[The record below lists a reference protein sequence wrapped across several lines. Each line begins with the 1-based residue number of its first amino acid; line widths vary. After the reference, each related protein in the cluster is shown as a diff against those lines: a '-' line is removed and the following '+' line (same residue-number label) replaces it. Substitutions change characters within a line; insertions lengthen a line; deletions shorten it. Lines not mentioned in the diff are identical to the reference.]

1 MDTISHVY
9 VQTAS
14 LPGMPNRHEIR
25 EGDVVSVRI
34 LSQTGQ
40 NSYIA
45 SFAGGRFSVMS
56 EKPLVQGVIFSAS
69 VSFKGGTLVLSPL
82 IADAPF
88 SNEQFVTTFSTALNP
103 DGTLSDAELV
113 RYFTSLNLPPDY
125 ITVSLFAAMQQLGM
139 KFDERIFNDARR
151 IALTFPR
158 REKEAAQAA
167 LLLEQKG
174 IPMGKDAVAAIIG
187 ENEKS
192 DKDSESHADSQSGGR
207 AKGGGADGKRGSDPQ
222 NDGKNE
228 SAGESDFL
236 GRAALLQGGFV
247 KEGNSV
253 QSERQSGSDAERP
266 LKALVSEIEAEVRRF
281 FCGVLSGTKA
291 VNGATQGE
299 TAANDT
305 EASDAAY
312 DARAET
318 ALKRRG
324 YGILTLFN
332 HRGFSSGASWI
343 QIPFEISL
351 DGGAKTGS
359 GVLRF
364 FADTRQK
371 KAEKCTVALDF
382 AGQFYYFVIYL
393 HKECVLYAAS
403 GEERAGESALLKKA
417 LEAAFSGKSFS
428 VERAESKTLS
438 GFYEDGGISAVRGS
452 V

>member
-1 MDTISHVY
+1 MDTISRVY

-14 LPGMPNRHEIR
+14 LSGMPNRHELR

-45 SFAGGRFSVMS
+45 SFAGGRFSVTS
-56 EKPLVQGVIFSAS
+56 ERPLMQGAVFSAS
-69 VSFKGGTLVLSPL
+69 VSLKDGTLVLSPL

-88 SNEQFVTTFSTALNP
+88 SNEHLVTTFSTALNP

-113 RYFTSLNLPPDY
+113 RYFASLNLPPDSV
-125 ITVSLFAAMQQLGM
+125 TAALFAAMQSLGM

-151 IALTFPR
+151 IALSFPR

-174 IPMGKDAVAAIIG
+174 IRMEKTSVAAIVG

-192 DKDSESHADSQSGGR
+192 DKDSEGDAASQSGSR
-207 AKGGGADGKRGSDPQ
+207 AERRDADGKRGSDPQ
-222 NDGKNE
+222 NGGKNE
-228 SAGESDFL
+228 SAEE
-236 GRAALLQGGFV
+236 GGFV

-253 QSERQSGSDAERP
+253 QSGRQSGSDAGRP
-266 LKALVSEIEAEVRRF
+266 LKALVSDIEAEVRRF
-281 FCGVLSGTKA
+281 FCGTLSGKRA
-291 VNGATQGE
+291 ANGAVQGK
-299 TAANDT
+299 TATIDT

-312 DARAET
+312 DVRAER
-318 ALKRRG
+318 ALEQREC
-324 YGILTLFN
+324 GILTLFN
-332 HRGFSSGASWI
+332 HRGFSSGAGWI
-343 QIPFEISL
+343 QIPFEISF

-364 FADTRQK
+364 FTDVRQK
-371 KAEKCTVALDF
+371 KAEKCTVTLDF
-382 AGQFYYFVIYL
+382 GGQFYYFVIYL
-393 HKECVLYAAS
+393 QKGRVLYAVQGTDSAD
-403 GEERAGESALLKKA
+403 ESAALEKA
-417 LEAAFSGKSFS
+417 LEAAFGGKSFTVQQADGS
-428 VERAESKTLS
+428 ALS
-438 GFYEDGGISAVRGS
+438 GFYEKSGISVVRGS

>member
-1 MDTISHVY
+1 MDTISRVY

-14 LPGMPNRHEIR
+14 LSGMPNRHELR

-45 SFAGGRFSVMS
+45 SFAGGRFSVTS
-56 EKPLVQGVIFSAS
+56 ERPLMQGAVFSAS
-69 VSFKGGTLVLSPL
+69 VSLKDGTLVLSPL

-88 SNEQFVTTFSTALNP
+88 SNEHLVTTFSTALNP

-113 RYFTSLNLPPDY
+113 RYFTSLNLPSDY
-125 ITVSLFAAMQQLGM
+125 ITLSLFAAMQSLGM

-151 IALTFPR
+151 IALSFPR

-174 IPMGKDAVAAIIG
+174 IPMGKDAVAAIVG

-207 AKGGGADGKRGSDPQ
+207 AKRGGADGKRGSDPQ
-222 NDGKNE
+222 NGGKNE
-228 SAGESDFL
+228 SAEE
-236 GRAALLQGGFV
+236 GGFV

-253 QSERQSGSDAERP
+253 QSGRQSGSDAGRP
-266 LKALVSEIEAEVRRF
+266 LEELVSEIEAEVRRF
-281 FCGVLSGTKA
+281 FCGLLSG
-291 VNGATQGE
+291 
-299 TAANDT
+299 
-305 EASDAAY
+305 
-312 DARAET
+312 RALEQSE
-318 ALKRRG
+318 G
-324 YGILTLFN
+324 GVLTLFN

-343 QIPFEISL
+343 QLPFEISL
-351 DGGAKTGS
+351 DGGAQTGK

-364 FADTRQK
+364 FTDARQK
-371 KAEKCTVALDF
+371 KTEKYTATLDF

-393 HKECVLYAAS
+393 HKEHCRVLYAAS

-417 LEAAFSGKSFS
+417 LEAAFGGKSFS
-428 VERAESKTLS
+428 VERAEAGMLS
-438 GFYEDGGISAVRGS
+438 GFYEKSGISVVRGS

>member
-1 MDTISHVY
+1 MDTISRVY

-14 LPGMPNRHEIR
+14 LSGMPNRHELR

-45 SFAGGRFSVMS
+45 SFTGGRFSVTS
-56 EKPLVQGVIFSAS
+56 ERAFAPGTVFSAS
-69 VSFKGGTLVLSPL
+69 VSLKDGTLVLSPL

-88 SNEQFVTTFSTALNP
+88 SNEHLVTTFSTALNP

-113 RYFTSLNLPPDY
+113 RYFTSLNLPSDY
-125 ITVSLFAAMQQLGM
+125 ITLSLFAAMQSLGM

-151 IALTFPR
+151 VALSFPR

-174 IPMGKDAVAAIIG
+174 IRMEKTSVAAIVG

-192 DKDSESHADSQSGGR
+192 DKDSESDADSQNGGR
-207 AKGGGADGKRGSDPQ
+207 AKRGGADGKRGIDT
-222 NDGKNE
+222 D
-228 SAGESDFL
+228 
-236 GRAALLQGGFV
+236 
-247 KEGNSV
+247 
-253 QSERQSGSDAERP
+253 RP

-281 FCGVLSGTKA
+281 FCGTLSGKRA
-291 VNGATQGE
+291 ANGAVQGK
-299 TAANDT
+299 TATIDT

-312 DARAET
+312 DVRAER
-318 ALKRRG
+318 ALEQRECG
-324 YGILTLFN
+324 VLTLFN
-332 HRGFSSGASWI
+332 HRGFSSGAGWI
-343 QIPFEISL
+343 QIPFEISF

-364 FADTRQK
+364 FTDVRQK
-371 KAEKCTVALDF
+371 KAEKCTVTLDF
-382 AGQFYYFVIYL
+382 GGQFYYFVIYL
-393 HKECVLYAAS
+393 QKGRVLYAVQGTDSAD
-403 GEERAGESALLKKA
+403 ESAALEKA
-417 LEAAFSGKSFS
+417 LEAAFGGKSFTVQQADGS
-428 VERAESKTLS
+428 ALS
-438 GFYEDGGISAVRGS
+438 GFYEKNGISVVRGS

>member
-1 MDTISHVY
+1 MDTISRVY

-14 LPGMPNRHEIR
+14 LSGMPNRHELR

-45 SFAGGRFSVMS
+45 SFAGGRFSVTS
-56 EKPLVQGVIFSAS
+56 ERPLMQGAVFSAS
-69 VSFKGGTLVLSPL
+69 VSLKDGTLVLSPL

-88 SNEQFVTTFSTALNP
+88 SNEHLVTTFSTALNP

-113 RYFTSLNLPPDY
+113 RYFTSLNLPSDY
-125 ITVSLFAAMQQLGM
+125 ITLSLFAAMQSLGM

-151 IALTFPR
+151 IALSFPR

-174 IPMGKDAVAAIIG
+174 IPMEKDAVAAIVG

-207 AKGGGADGKRGSDPQ
+207 AKRGGADGKRGSDPQ

-228 SAGESDFL
+228 SAGESDFF

-253 QSERQSGSDAERP
+253 QSGRQSGSDAGRP
-266 LKALVSEIEAEVRRF
+266 LEELVSEIEAEVRRF
-281 FCGVLSGTKA
+281 FCGLLSG
-291 VNGATQGE
+291 
-299 TAANDT
+299 
-305 EASDAAY
+305 
-312 DARAET
+312 RALEQSE
-318 ALKRRG
+318 G
-324 YGILTLFN
+324 GVLTLFN

-343 QIPFEISL
+343 QLPFEISL
-351 DGGAKTGS
+351 DGGAQTGK

-364 FADTRQK
+364 FTDARQK
-371 KAEKCTVALDF
+371 KAEKYTATLDF

-393 HKECVLYAAS
+393 HKERCRVLYAAS
-403 GEERAGESALLKKA
+403 GEEHAGESALLKKA
-417 LEAAFSGKSFS
+417 LEAAFGGKSFS
-428 VERAESKTLS
+428 VERAEAGMLS
-438 GFYEDGGISAVRGS
+438 GFYEKSGISVVRGS

>member
-1 MDTISHVY
+1 MDTISRVY

-56 EKPLVQGVIFSAS
+56 EKPLVQGAIFSAS

-151 IALTFPR
+151 IALSFPR

-174 IPMGKDAVAAIIG
+174 IPMEKDAVAAIVG

-192 DKDSESHADSQSGGR
+192 DKDSESDADSQSGGR
-207 AKGGGADGKRGSDPQ
+207 AKRGGADGKRGSNPQ

-228 SAGESDFL
+228 SAGESDFF

-253 QSERQSGSDAERP
+253 QGRRQSGSDAGRP

-281 FCGVLSGTKA
+281 FYGVLSGTKA

-305 EASDAAY
+305 EASDVAY

-318 ALKRRG
+318 AL
-324 YGILTLFN
+324 
-332 HRGFSSGASWI
+332 
-343 QIPFEISL
+343 
-351 DGGAKTGS
+351 
-359 GVLRF
+359 
-364 FADTRQK
+364 
-371 KAEKCTVALDF
+371 
-382 AGQFYYFVIYL
+382 
-393 HKECVLYAAS
+393 
-403 GEERAGESALLKKA
+403 
-417 LEAAFSGKSFS
+417 
-428 VERAESKTLS
+428 
-438 GFYEDGGISAVRGS
+438 
-452 V
+452 

>member
-1 MDTISHVY
+1 MDTISRVY
-9 VQTAS
+9 VQTAFLS
-14 LPGMPNRHEIR
+14 GMPNRHEIR

-45 SFAGGRFSVMS
+45 SFAGGRFSVTS
-56 EKPLVQGVIFSAS
+56 ERPFVQGAVFSAS
-69 VSFKGGTLVLSPL
+69 VSLKDGTLVLSPL

-88 SNEQFVTTFSTALNP
+88 SNEHLVTTFSTALNP

-151 IALTFPR
+151 IALSFPR
-158 REKEAAQAA
+158 CEKEAAEAA

-174 IPMGKDAVAAIIG
+174 IRMEKTSVAAIVG

-192 DKDSESHADSQSGGR
+192 DTGFESDDASQSGSR
-207 AKGGGADGKRGSDPQ
+207 AERRDADGKRGSDPQ
-222 NDGKNE
+222 NGGKNE
-228 SAGESDFL
+228 SAEE
-236 GRAALLQGGFV
+236 GGFV

-253 QSERQSGSDAERP
+253 QSGRQSGSDAGRP

-281 FCGVLSGTKA
+281 FCGTLSGKRA
-291 VNGATQGE
+291 ANGAVQGK
-299 TAANDT
+299 TATIDT

-312 DARAET
+312 DVRAER
-318 ALKRRG
+318 ALEQREG
-324 YGILTLFN
+324 GILTLFN
-332 HRGFSSGASWI
+332 HRGFSSGAGWI
-343 QIPFEISL
+343 QIPFEISF

-364 FADTRQK
+364 FTDVRQK
-371 KAEKCTVALDF
+371 KAEKCTVTLDF
-382 AGQFYYFVIYL
+382 GGQFYYFVIYL
-393 HKECVLYAAS
+393 QKGRVLYAVQGTDSAD
-403 GEERAGESALLKKA
+403 ESAALEKA
-417 LEAAFSGKSFS
+417 LEAAFGGKSFT
-428 VERAESKTLS
+428 VQQAEAGALS
-438 GFYEDGGISAVRGS
+438 GFYEKSGISVVRGS